1 MNYQKIDALLSDA
14 LDDEPLTNKPNFIV
28 FIRTVAPP
36 DVEQIEELKRLGVKD
51 ASAQRNI
58 FSAQIS
64 SRAISDLSDK
74 SWIRL
79 LSLSQKL
86 KLLI

>member
-1 MNYQKIDALLSDA
+1 MNYQKIDLLLSDA
-14 LDDEPLTNKPNFIV
+14 LSDEPLMDEPDFIV
-28 FIRTVAPP
+28 FIRMVEPP

-51 ASAQRNI
+51 ASAQKNI

-64 SRAISDLSDK
+64 SRAISELSDK
-74 SWIRL
+74 PWISL

-86 KLLI
+86 EPLI